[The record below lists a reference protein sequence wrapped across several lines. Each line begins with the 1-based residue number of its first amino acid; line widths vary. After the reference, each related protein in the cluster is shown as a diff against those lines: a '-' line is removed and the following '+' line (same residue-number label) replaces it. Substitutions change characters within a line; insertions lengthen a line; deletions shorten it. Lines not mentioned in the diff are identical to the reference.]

1 MKKLLL
7 LFLFLQVSSKAQTP
21 VTFCPPGAE
30 WHYLFNWAGYNP
42 GTKINEKIK
51 YTGDSIIGTDT
62 VKVLAHKR
70 FFLGCSNIVSMT
82 LLKQKGDTV
91 YFKNSQ
97 TQNSWQ
103 ILYNFATPSG
113 QSWATT
119 LLLGNNTPATF
130 TFNVTNVQQVI
141 QNNFSLKE
149 LAVTITNNA
158 NGYTPSINIKE
169 RLGSSGF
176 LFHYMNF
183 TFGFCDADYFAERL
197 CYQDS
202 TFGLIQ
208 YTDKPCNF
216 SNLVGLGNSYNFKN
230 SIALFPNPAQDR
242 VKIKLETNLDEV
254 FNVTVRDISQREIE
268 IVQITG
274 GSEFELNTSNYQA
287 GVYTITINK
296 RKMKGIY
303 TENLIIVR

>member
-1 MKKLLL
+1 M
-7 LFLFLQVSSKAQTP
+7 
-21 VTFCPPGAE
+21 
-30 WHYLFNWAGYNP
+30 
-42 GTKINEKIK
+42 
-51 YTGDSIIGTDT
+51 
-62 VKVLAHKR
+62 
-70 FFLGCSNIVSMT
+70 
-82 LLKQKGDTV
+82 
-91 YFKNSQ
+91 
-97 TQNSWQ
+97 
-103 ILYNFATPSG
+103 
-113 QSWATT
+113 
-119 LLLGNNTPATF
+119 
-130 TFNVTNVQQVI
+130 VI
-141 QNNFSLKE
+141 P
-149 LAVTITNNA
+149 
-158 NGYTPSINIKE
+158 PSINITE

-242 VKIKLETNLDEV
+242 VKIKLETDLDEV

-274 GSEFELNTSNYQA
+274 GSEFELNTSNYQP

-296 RKMKGIY
+296 HKMKGVY
-303 TENLIIVR
+303 TEKLIIVR

>member
-1 MKKLLL
+1 MKQ
-7 LFLFLQVSSKAQTP
+7 FLFLVLFLPFSFRAQTP
-21 VTFCPPGAE
+21 VVFCPPGAE
-30 WHYLFNWAGYNP
+30 WHYLFNWAGYHP
-42 GTKINEKIK
+42 GTKFNEGIK
-51 YTGDSIIGTDT
+51 YLSDSIIGTDT

-70 FFLGCSNIVSMT
+70 FFLGCSNLVSKT

-113 QSWATT
+113 QSWTTT

-158 NGYTPSINIKE
+158 NVYTPSINITE

-216 SNLVGLGNSYNFKN
+216 SNLTGFENSYTIKN
-230 SIALFPNPAQDR
+230 HISVFPNPAQDLI
-242 VKIKLETNLDEV
+242 KIKTETHTDAL
-254 FNVTVRDISQREIE
+254 FNVIIRDISQREIE
-268 IVQITG
+268 IVQMKG
-274 GSEFELNTSNYQA
+274 GNEFELNTSDYPA
-287 GVYTITINK
+287 
-296 RKMKGIY
+296 GIY
-303 TENLIIVR
+303 FMTIHNSAVNLVITEKLVIVR